1 MIKKELII
9 EVLEPY
15 ILANKT
21 KSQIYSLLG
30 KCVGALWEMTLPIIS
45 GGKYK
50 FVDASGY
57 DFSDGTEAKTF
68 SIRANPNKPGGNS
81 YSGLITN
88 VANYKGKFKSGDLR
102 VAVQNAAA
110 KRVDFF
116 LIPAEDLPF
125 LATGAVGPYQDD
137 NPYPGSLPRIP
148 VSYNI
153 KTDAYGPKIAKYQVD
168 LETVAA

>member
-1 MIKKELII
+1 MTKDIFVKELTPFLLKN
-9 EVLEPY
+9 V
-15 ILANKT
+15 KT
-21 KSQIYSLLG
+21 VDDMIPLLG
-30 KCVGALWEMTLPIIS
+30 KSVGALWEMVLPTIS

-50 FVDASGY
+50 FVDANGY
-57 DFSDGTEAKTF
+57 DFSDGTEAKTS
-68 SIRANPNKPGGNS
+68 SITAKPNKPGGNS

-88 VANYKGKFKSGDLR
+88 VANYKGKFKTGDLR
-102 VAVQNAAA
+102 VAVQNAPA

-125 LATGAVGPYQDD
+125 LAAGAVGPYQDD

>member
-1 MIKKELII
+1 MTKDIFVKELTPFLLKN
-9 EVLEPY
+9 V
-15 ILANKT
+15 KT
-21 KSQIYSLLG
+21 VDDMIPLLG
-30 KCVGALWEMTLPIIS
+30 KSVGALWEMVLPTIS

-50 FVDASGY
+50 FVDANGY
-57 DFSDGTEAKTF
+57 DFSDGTEAKTS
-68 SIRANPNKPGGNS
+68 SIRAKPNKPGGNS

-88 VANYKGKFKSGDLR
+88 VANYKGKFKTGDLR
-102 VAVQNAAA
+102 VAVQNVPA

-125 LATGAVGPYQDD
+125 LAAGAVGPYQDD

>member
-1 MIKKELII
+1 MTKDIFVKELTPFLLKN
-9 EVLEPY
+9 V
-15 ILANKT
+15 KT
-21 KSQIYSLLG
+21 VDDMIPLLG
-30 KCVGALWEMTLPIIS
+30 KSVGALWEMVLPTIS

-50 FVDASGY
+50 FVDDNGY
-57 DFSDGTEAKTF
+57 DFSDGTEAKTS
-68 SIRANPNKPGGNS
+68 SIRAKPNKPGGNS

-88 VANYKGKFKSGDLR
+88 VANYKGKFKTGDLR
-102 VAVQNAAA
+102 VAVQNAPA

-125 LATGAVGPYQDD
+125 LAAGAVGPYQDD